1 MSQIRGQSWAESNV
15 MSTGTW
21 TEHSAYVEG
30 LLVISTELS
39 LDDDFFFTSWYRYGF
54 QHETTRTKSD
64 ITRECNIPSYISVV
78 AWIYFTL
85 GHE

>member
-1 MSQIRGQSWAESNV
+1 MSA
-15 MSTGTW
+15 GTW

-39 LDDDFFFTSWYRYGF
+39 LGDDFFFTSWYRYGIE
-54 QHETTRTKSD
+54 HETARKKSD
-64 ITRECNIPSYISVV
+64 ITREYNTQSYKSVA
-78 AWIYFTL
+78 AWICFTL